1 MTVYGLSHRS
11 ERPHHAA
18 APRSPIV
25 SELASEQ
32 SDTARSRTAD
42 RAQRG
47 SADREPVLLR
57 PASGPSSSPDSVAA
71 SAGVVSE
78 SEHQSLRADIRRLST
93 MLGQALAHHGGPE
106 LLELVEEVRRL
117 SRKAPESGG
126 AEITHLLAGLDTGT
140 AVALTRAFSQYFQ
153 LANTAEQLHRSRE
166 LRTLRPAGRRPLRML
181 MQRLADDFPGEARAE
196 VQAALEKLELRPVF
210 TAHPTESS
218 RQSVLR
224 VLRRVGDALD
234 RGADD
239 EEVAALVDLLWQTDE
254 IRPGKPTV
262 ADEANAI
269 GWYLEQLARTTV
281 PELVG
286 EYEREVRAAGFTV
299 PDDSHP
305 VVLGSW
311 VGGDR
316 DGNPF
321 VTPDVT
327 REVVALNADRAL
339 RIHLQLVERL
349 VDELSISTRV
359 VGVSE
364 ELRGSL
370 ARDRRVFPEVY
381 DRYIRLNQNEPYR
394 LKLSYVRA
402 RLENNRARIREGGPH
417 VAGRDYL
424 GAHEYIADLE
434 VIDRSLRAHL
444 GDRIADGTLA
454 RTRRAAKSFGL
465 HLAELDIREHSAK
478 HHAALGAIYDALG
491 ELDKP
496 YAELTRAER
505 TELLAHELEQGRPLV
520 RRHYGLP
527 GEATDVLAIF
537 DMLHEVQHQ
546 FGTEVCST
554 YIVSM
559 CQGVDDL
566 LAVTVLARESYMVEL
581 KQNPRSSVDL
591 VPLFETVEELSQAGT
606 LLDELLSVPGYRR
619 QVTNRGDLQE
629 IMLGYSDSNKLAGI
643 TTSQWQIQ
651 RAQRQLRDVAAKHGV
666 RLRLF
671 HGRGGSV
678 GRGGG
683 PAGEAVMATP
693 YGTVDATMKLTEQGE
708 TISDKYSVPA
718 LAHDNLEIL
727 LSSTLDATL
736 MHTASRLDPPT
747 LARFDEAMDC
757 VSDHARTAYRRLV
770 DDPGLPDFFAA
781 ATPVDELG
789 RLNVGSRPSKRPGTS
804 APTLDDLRAI
814 PWVFGW
820 TQTRMV
826 VPGWFG
832 LGSGL
837 RAAREAGYGPVL
849 DEMREWAFFA
859 NLLGNVE
866 MTLAKTDLRI
876 AEFYVCNLVEPGLQP
891 IFELIKAEH
900 EMTVREVLRLL
911 GTTTLLAR
919 HPVLRNTLSVRAGYL
934 EPLHHLQVELLAQRR
949 KVAEADGDLNRA
961 LLQTVNGI
969 AAGLRNTG

>member
-1 MTVYGLSHRS
+1 MS
-11 ERPHHAA
+11 EPA
-18 APRSPIV
+18 
-25 SELASEQ
+25 
-32 SDTARSRTAD
+32 
-42 RAQRG
+42 
-47 SADREPVLLR
+47 LLR
-57 PASGPSSSPDSVAA
+57 PAPPVPSDNDSVAA

-78 SEHQSLRADIRRLST
+78 SEHESLRADIRRLTT
-93 MLGQALAHHGGPE
+93 MLGRTLAHHDGTE

-117 SRKAPESGG
+117 SRQTPASGR
-126 AEITHLLAGLDTGT
+126 AEITNLLAGLDTGT
-140 AVALTRAFSQYFQ
+140 AVALSRAFSQYFQ

-166 LRTLRPAGRRPLRML
+166 LRTLRPADHRPLRDL
-181 MQRLADDFPGEARAE
+181 MQRLAQEFPGEGRAE
-196 VQAALEKLELRPVF
+196 VQAALELLELRPVF

-224 VLRRVGDALD
+224 VLRRVGEALD
-234 RGADD
+234 RGVDDD
-239 EEVAALVDLLWQTDE
+239 ELAALVDLLWQTDE
-254 IRPGKPTV
+254 IRPGKPMV
-262 ADEANAI
+262 ADEANAV
-269 GWYLEQLARTTV
+269 GWYLEQLARNTV
-281 PELVG
+281 PQLVG
-286 EYEREVRAAGFTV
+286 EFEREARAAGFTV
-299 PDDSHP
+299 PDDARP

-321 VTPDVT
+321 VTPQVT

-339 RIHLQLVERL
+339 RIHLQAIEQLI
-349 VDELSISTRV
+349 DELPISTRI

-370 ARDRRVFPEVY
+370 ARDRRVLPEVH
-381 DRYIRLNQNEPYR
+381 DRYIRLNSNEPYR
-394 LKLSYVRA
+394 LKLSYVRG
-402 RLENNRARIREGGPH
+402 RLEATRARIRDGGAH
-417 VAGRDYL
+417 VPGRDYL
-424 GAHEYIADLE
+424 GASEYVADLQ
-434 VIDRSLRAHL
+434 VLDRSLRGHL
-444 GDRIADGTLA
+444 GNRIADGTLA
-454 RTRRAAKSFGL
+454 RTLRAAKSFGL
-465 HLAELDIREHSAK
+465 HLAELDIREHSGK

-496 YAELTRAER
+496 YAELDRAER
-505 TELLAHELEQGRPLV
+505 TALLSHELEQGRPLV

-527 GEATDVLAIF
+527 DEATDVLAIF

-546 FGTEVCST
+546 YGNDVCST

-566 LAVTVLARESYMVEL
+566 LAVTVLAREAYMVEL

-591 VPLFETVEELSQAGT
+591 VPLFETVEELSQAGP
-606 LLDELLSVPGYRR
+606 LLDELLSVPGYRQ
-619 QVTNRGDLQE
+619 QVRNRGDLQE

-643 TTSQWQIQ
+643 TTSQWNIH

-708 TISDKYSVPA
+708 TISDKYSLPA

-736 MHTASRLDPPT
+736 LHTASRLDPET
-747 LARFDEAMDC
+747 LARFDEAMDY

-770 DDPGLPDFFAA
+770 DDPGLPDFFSA

-789 RLNVGSRPSKRPGTS
+789 RLNVGSRPSKRPGKS

-826 VPGWFG
+826 VPGWYGF
-832 LGSGL
+832 GSGL

-849 DEMREWAFFA
+849 DEMRSWAFFK

-876 AEFYVCNLVEPGLQP
+876 AEFYVCNLVDPSLQHL
-891 IFELIKAEH
+891 FDLIRAEH

-919 HPVLRNTLSVRAGYL
+919 HPVLRNTLAVRAGYL

-949 KVAEADGDLNRA
+949 KVPDADGDLSRA

>member
-1 MTVYGLSHRS
+1 
-11 ERPHHAA
+11 
-18 APRSPIV
+18 V
-25 SELASEQ
+25 SEPA
-32 SDTARSRTAD
+32 
-42 RAQRG
+42 
-47 SADREPVLLR
+47 LLR
-57 PASGPSSSPDSVAA
+57 PELPQTGTEPLIPDSVAA
-71 SAGVVSE
+71 STGVVSE

-93 MLGQALAHHGGPE
+93 MLGRTLARHGGPE
-106 LLELVEEVRRL
+106 LLELVESVRQL
-117 SRKAPESGG
+117 SRQTPESGG
-126 AEITHLLAGLDTGT
+126 AEITTLLAGLDTGT

-166 LRTLRPAGRRPLRML
+166 LRTLRPAERRPLRML
-181 MQRLADDFPGEARAE
+181 LRRLAEEFPGEARAE
-196 VQAALEKLELRPVF
+196 VQAALKRLELRPVF

-224 VLRRVGDALD
+224 ILRGVSQALD
-234 RGADD
+234 RGVGD

-269 GWYLEQLARTTV
+269 GWYLEQLARSTV

-286 EYEREVRAAGFTV
+286 EFEREVRAAGFTV
-299 PDDSHP
+299 PDNSRP

-321 VTPDVT
+321 VTPEVT
-327 REVVALNADRAL
+327 REVIALNADRAL
-339 RIHLQLVERL
+339 RIHLQAVEQL

-370 ARDRRVFPEVY
+370 ARDRRVLPEVY

-402 RLENNRARIREGGPH
+402 RLEGTRERVHHRAPH
-417 VAGRDYL
+417 VPGHDYL
-424 GAHEYIADLE
+424 GSQEYLADLE
-434 VIDRSLRAHL
+434 VIDRSLREHL
-444 GDRIADGTLA
+444 GDRVADGMLA
-454 RTRRAAKSFGL
+454 RTLRAAKAFGL
-465 HLAELDIREHSAK
+465 HLAELDIREHSGT

-505 TELLAHELEQGRPLV
+505 TELLARELDHGRPLV

-527 GEATDVLAIF
+527 DEARGVLAIF

-546 FGTEVCST
+546 YGNEVCST

-559 CQGVDDL
+559 CKGVDDL
-566 LAVTVLARESYMVEL
+566 LAVTVLAREAYMVEL
-581 KQNPRSSVDL
+581 RQDPRSSVDL
-591 VPLFETVEELSQAGT
+591 VPLFETVEELSQAGA
-606 LLDELLSVPGYRR
+606 LLDELLSVPGYRQ
-619 QVTNRGDLQE
+619 QVRNRGELQE

-643 TTSQWQIQ
+643 TTSQWQIH
-651 RAQRQLRDVAAKHGV
+651 RAQRQLRDVAAKHGI

-693 YGTVDATMKLTEQGE
+693 FGTVDGTMKLTEQGE
-708 TISDKYSVPA
+708 TISDKYSLPA

-736 MHTASRLDPPT
+736 LHTASRVDPET
-747 LARFDEAMDC
+747 LARFDEAMDY
-757 VSDHARTAYRRLV
+757 VSDHARTAYRGLV
-770 DDPGLPDFFAA
+770 DDPGLPDFFSA
-781 ATPVDELG
+781 ATPVDELS

-849 DEMREWAFFA
+849 DEMRGWAFFA
-859 NLLGNVE
+859 NLLGNIE

-876 AEFYVCNLVEPGLQP
+876 AEFYVSHLVEPALQP
-891 IFELIKAEH
+891 IFELIRAEH
-900 EMTVREVLRLL
+900 ELTVREVLRLL

-949 KVAEADGDLNRA
+949 KVPEADGDLTRA

>member
-1 MTVYGLSHRS
+1 MSQPALVPVETS
-11 ERPHHAA
+11 PHDPVAA
-18 APRSPIV
+18 A
-25 SELASEQ
+25 
-32 SDTARSRTAD
+32 
-42 RAQRG
+42 
-47 SADREPVLLR
+47 
-57 PASGPSSSPDSVAA
+57 
-71 SAGVVSE
+71 AGVTSE
-78 SEHQSLRADIRRLST
+78 SEHRSLRADIRRLST

-117 SRKAPESGG
+117 SRAAPGSDG
-126 AEITHLLAGLDTGT
+126 AEVTRLLSGLDSGT
-140 AVALTRAFSQYFQ
+140 AVALSRAFSQYFQ

-166 LRTLRPAGRRPLRML
+166 LRELRSGDRRPLRVL
-181 MQRLADDFPGEARAE
+181 MQRLAHEFPGEARVE
-196 VQAALEKLELRPVF
+196 VQAALERLTLRPVF

-224 VLRRVGDALD
+224 ILRRVGDALD
-234 RGADD
+234 RAADD
-239 EEVAALVDLLWQTDE
+239 EELAALVDLLWQTDE

-281 PELVG
+281 PTLVG
-286 EYEREVRAAGFTV
+286 QFEREVRAAGFTV
-299 PDDSHP
+299 PAAGRP

-321 VTPDVT
+321 VTPAVT

-339 RIHLQLVERL
+339 RIHLQSVEQL
-349 VDELSISTRV
+349 VDELSISSRV

-370 ARDRRVFPEVY
+370 ARDRRALPEVY

-402 RLENNRARIREGGPH
+402 RLEGARARIRDGSPH
-417 VAGRDYL
+417 RPGRDYR
-424 GAHEYIADLE
+424 GAAEYVADLA
-434 VIDRSLRAHL
+434 VIDRSLREHL
-444 GDRIADGTLA
+444 GGRIADGALA
-454 RTRRAAKSFGL
+454 RTRRAAAAFGL
-465 HLAELDIREHSAK
+465 HLAELDVREHSAK

-491 ELDKP
+491 ELDRP
-496 YAELTRAER
+496 YAELSRAER
-505 TELLAHELEQGRPLV
+505 TALLAEELERGRPLV

-527 GEATDVLAIF
+527 DAAADVLAIF
-537 DMLHEVQHQ
+537 DMLHDVQHEY
-546 FGTEVCST
+546 GDEVCST

-559 CQGVDDL
+559 CKGVDDL
-566 LAVTVLARESYMVEL
+566 LAVTVLAREAYMVEL
-581 KQNPRSSVDL
+581 RQNPRSSVDL
-591 VPLFETVEELSQAGT
+591 VPLFETVDELSRAGA

-619 QVTNRGDLQE
+619 QVANRGDLQE

-643 TTSQWQIQ
+643 TTSQWQIH

-666 RLRLF
+666 GLRLF

-693 YGTVDATMKLTEQGE
+693 FGTVDATMKLTEQGE
-708 TISDKYSVPA
+708 TISDKYSLPA

-727 LSSTLDATL
+727 LSSVLDATL
-736 MHTASRLDPPT
+736 LHTASRVDPDT
-747 LARFDEAMDC
+747 LARFDETMDHI
-757 VSDHARTAYRRLV
+757 SEHACATYRQLV
-770 DDPGLPDFFAA
+770 DDPGLPDFFSA

-789 RLNVGSRPSKRPGTS
+789 RLNVGSRPSKRPGS
-804 APTLDDLRAI
+804 AAPTLDDLRAI

-837 RAAREAGYGPVL
+837 RAAREAGHGPVL
-849 DEMREWAFFA
+849 EEMRGWAFFA

-876 AEFYVCNLVEPGLQP
+876 AEFYVANLVEPGLQHLFDV
-891 IFELIKAEH
+891 IRAEH
-900 EMTVREVLRLL
+900 ELTMREVLRMT
-911 GTTTLLAR
+911 GSTTLLAR
-919 HPVLRNTLSVRAGYL
+919 HPVLRNTLAVRAAYL

-949 KVAEADGDLNRA
+949 RTPEADGDLNRA

>member
-1 MTVYGLSHRS
+1 VT
-11 ERPHHAA
+11 ER
-18 APRSPIV
+18 
-25 SELASEQ
+25 
-32 SDTARSRTAD
+32 T
-42 RAQRG
+42 
-47 SADREPVLLR
+47 LLR
-57 PASGPSSSPDSVAA
+57 AESDGPGSSTPDSVATH
-71 SAGVVSE
+71 AGVVSA
-78 SEHQSLRADIRRLST
+78 SEHDALRADIRRLST
-93 MLGQALAHHGGPE
+93 MLGRTLAHHGGPE
-106 LLELVEEVRRL
+106 LLDLVEEVRRL
-117 SRKAPESGG
+117 SRQAPESGG
-126 AEITHLLAGLDTGT
+126 AEITNLLSGLDTGT

-166 LRTLRPAGRRPLRML
+166 LRTLRPAERRPLRVL
-181 MQRLADDFPGEARAE
+181 MQRLAEEFPADERAT
-196 VQAALEKLELRPVF
+196 VQAALETLELRPVF

-218 RQSVLR
+218 RQSVLA
-224 VLRRVGDALD
+224 VLRRVADALD

-239 EEVAALVDLLWQTDE
+239 DEVAALVDLLWQTDE

-262 ADEANAI
+262 ADEASAI
-269 GWYLEQLARTTV
+269 GWYLEQLGRRAV
-281 PELVG
+281 PDLVG
-286 EYEREVRAAGFTV
+286 EFAREVRGAGFAV
-299 PDDSHP
+299 PENARP
-305 VVLGSW
+305 LVLGSW

-339 RIHLQLVERL
+339 RIHVQLVEQL
-349 VDELSISTRV
+349 VGELSISTRV

-364 ELRGSL
+364 DLRGSL
-370 ARDRRVFPEVY
+370 ARDRRALPEVY
-381 DRYIRLNQNEPYR
+381 DRYIRLNANEPYR

-402 RLENNRARIREGGPH
+402 RLEGTRIRIRNGAPH
-417 VAGRDYL
+417 VPGRDYL
-424 GAHEYIADLE
+424 GAAEYVADLA
-434 VIDRSLRAHL
+434 VMDRSLRGHL

-454 RTRRAAKSFGL
+454 RTLRAATAFGL

-505 TELLAHELEQGRPLV
+505 TALLARELDQGRPLV

-527 GEATDVLAIF
+527 DDATEVIAIF
-537 DMLHEVQHQ
+537 DMLHDVQHQ
-546 FGTEVCST
+546 YGKEVCST

-566 LAVTVLARESYMVEL
+566 LAVTVLAREAYMVEL
-581 KQNPRSSVDL
+581 RQNPRSSVDL
-591 VPLFETVEELSQAGT
+591 VPLFETVEELSQAGA
-606 LLDELLSVPGYRR
+606 LLDELLSVPGYRQ
-619 QVTNRGDLQE
+619 QVRNRGDLQE

-643 TTSQWQIQ
+643 TTSQWEIQ

-683 PAGEAVMATP
+683 PAGDAVMATP
-693 YGTVDATMKLTEQGE
+693 SGTVAGAMKLTEQGE
-708 TISDKYSVPA
+708 TISDKYSLPA

-727 LSSTLDATL
+727 LSATLEATL
-736 MHTASRLDPPT
+736 MHTSSRLSADT
-747 LARFDEAMDC
+747 LARFDEAMTC
-757 VSDHARTAYRRLV
+757 VSDAARTAYRALV
-770 DDPGLPDFFAA
+770 DDPGLPDFFSA

-789 RLNVGSRPSKRPGTS
+789 RLNVGSRPSKRPGRS

-826 VPGWFG
+826 VPGWYG

-837 RAAREAGYGPVL
+837 RAARAGGYEPVL
-849 DEMREWAFFA
+849 DEMRQWAFFA
-859 NLLGNVE
+859 NLLANVE

-876 AEFYVCNLVEPGLQP
+876 AEFYVCNLVEPGLQHLFDD
-891 IFELIKAEH
+891 IRVEH
-900 EMTVREVLRLL
+900 DATMREVLRLL
-911 GTTTLLAR
+911 GTTTLLDR
-919 HPVLRNTLSVRAGYL
+919 HPVLRHTLSVRAGYL

-949 KVAEADGDLNRA
+949 KVAEPDADLNRA

>member
-1 MTVYGLSHRS
+1 VTDPARVRVEPVGSRS
-11 ERPHHAA
+11 
-18 APRSPIV
+18 
-25 SELASEQ
+25 LA
-32 SDTARSRTAD
+32 AD
-42 RAQRG
+42 RVVAQ
-47 SADREPVLLR
+47 S
-57 PASGPSSSPDSVAA
+57 
-71 SAGVVSE
+71 GVVSE
-78 SEHQSLRADIRRLST
+78 SEHEALRADIRRLST
-93 MLGQALAHHGGPE
+93 MLGRTLAHHGGPD

-117 SRKAPESGG
+117 SRQAPESGG
-126 AEITHLLAGLDTGT
+126 AAITTLLSGLDAGT
-140 AVALTRAFSQYFQ
+140 AVHLSRAFSQYFQ
-153 LANTAEQLHRSRE
+153 LANTAEQVHRSRE
-166 LRTLRPAGRRPLRML
+166 LRALRPAQRRPLRLL
-181 MQRLADDFPGEARAE
+181 MQRLAEEFPGEARAQ
-196 VQAALEKLELRPVF
+196 VQAALERLQLRPVF

-224 VLRRVGDALD
+224 ILRRVGDALD

-239 EEVAALVDLLWQTDE
+239 DDVAALVDLLWQTDE

-262 ADEANAI
+262 ADEASAI
-269 GWYLEQLARTTV
+269 GWYLEQLGRNSV
-281 PELVG
+281 PDLLG
-286 EYEREVRAAGFTV
+286 EFEREVRAAGFTV
-299 PDDSHP
+299 PEESRP
-305 VVLGSW
+305 LVLGSW

-327 REVVALNADRAL
+327 RTVVALNADRAL
-339 RIHLQLVERL
+339 RIHLQTIEHL

-370 ARDRRVFPEVY
+370 ARDRRALPEIY

-402 RLENNRARIREGGPH
+402 RLEATRVRLRDGGQH
-417 VAGRDYL
+417 VSGRDYL
-424 GAHEYIADLE
+424 GSADYIADLQ
-434 VIDRSLRAHL
+434 VLDRSLRAHL
-444 GDRIADGTLA
+444 GAGIANGALA
-454 RTRRAAKSFGL
+454 RTLRAAKAFGL
-465 HLAELDIREHSAK
+465 HLAEMDIREHSAK
-478 HHAALGAIYDALG
+478 HHVTLGAIYDALG
-491 ELDKP
+491 ELDRP
-496 YAELTRAER
+496 YAELNRAER
-505 TELLAHELEQGRPLV
+505 TALLGRELDQGRPLV

-527 GEATDVLAIF
+527 DEARDVLEIF

-546 FGTEVCST
+546 YGPEVCST

-566 LAVTVLARESYMVEL
+566 LAVTVLAREAYMVEL
-581 KQNPRSSVDL
+581 RQNPRSSVDL
-591 VPLFETVEELSQAGT
+591 VPLFETVEELAQAGA
-606 LLDELLSVPGYRR
+606 LLDELLSVPGYRQ
-619 QVTNRGDLQE
+619 QVRNRGDLQE

-643 TTSQWQIQ
+643 TTSQWQIH
-651 RAQRQLRDVAAKHGV
+651 RAQRQLRDVAAKHEI

-683 PAGEAVMATP
+683 PAGDAVLATP
-693 YGTVDATMKLTEQGE
+693 FGTVDATMKLTEQGE
-708 TISDKYSVPA
+708 TISDKYSLPA

-727 LSSTLDATL
+727 LSATLDATL
-736 MHTASRLDPPT
+736 LHTASRLDPPT
-747 LARFDEAMDC
+747 LVRFDEAMDC
-757 VSDHARTAYRRLV
+757 VSEAARRAYRALV

-789 RLNVGSRPSKRPGTS
+789 RLNVGSRPSKRPGSS

-837 RAAREAGYGPVL
+837 RAAREAGYGAAL
-849 DEMREWAFFA
+849 DDMREWAFFA

-876 AEFYVCNLVEPGLQP
+876 AEFYVCNLVEPGLQHLFDV
-891 IFELIKAEH
+891 IEAEH
-900 EMTVREVLRLL
+900 ELTVREVLRLL
-911 GTTTLLAR
+911 GTRTLLSR
-919 HPVLRNTLSVRAGYL
+919 HPVLRNTLAVRAGYL

-949 KVAEADGDLNRA
+949 KVEEADPDLNRA

>member
-1 MTVYGLSHRS
+1 VN
-11 ERPHHAA
+11 
-18 APRSPIV
+18 
-25 SELASEQ
+25 
-32 SDTARSRTAD
+32 
-42 RAQRG
+42 
-47 SADREPVLLR
+47 EPVLLR
-57 PASGPSSSPDSVAA
+57 SAPRSGNAMAPDSVAA
-71 SAGVVSE
+71 SAGVLSE

-93 MLGQALAHHGGPE
+93 MLGRTLAHHGGPE

-117 SRKAPESGG
+117 SRKAPESDG

-166 LRTLRPAGRRPLRML
+166 LRSLRPAQRRPLRML
-181 MQRLADDFPGEARAE
+181 MQRLAEEFPGAERAE
-196 VQAALEKLELRPVF
+196 VQAALQHLELRPVF

-224 VLRRVGDALD
+224 ILRRIGETLD
-234 RGADD
+234 RGASPHVREAGAARRGLVGEDTD

-269 GWYLEQLARTTV
+269 GWYLEQLARSTV
-281 PELVG
+281 PDLIG
-286 EYEREVRAAGFTV
+286 EFEREARAAGFTV
-299 PDDSHP
+299 PDDARP
-305 VVLGSW
+305 IVLGSW

-321 VTPDVT
+321 VTPEVT

-339 RIHLQLVERL
+339 RVHLQAVEQL

-370 ARDRRVFPEVY
+370 ARDRRVLPEIH

-402 RLENNRARIREGGPH
+402 RLERTRHRIRANLVRPVGGDGSAAH
-417 VAGRDYL
+417 VPGRDYL
-424 GAHEYIADLE
+424 GAAEYIADLQ
-434 VIDRSLRAHL
+434 VLDRSLRAHL
-444 GDRIADGTLA
+444 GDRIADGALA
-454 RTRRAAKSFGL
+454 RTLRAAKAFGL
-465 HLAELDIREHSAK
+465 HLAELDVREHSGK

-505 TELLAHELEQGRPLV
+505 TALLAAELDQGRPLV

-527 GEATDVLAIF
+527 DEAADVLAIF
-537 DMLHEVQHQ
+537 DMLHDVQHAY
-546 FGTEVCST
+546 GNEVCST

-566 LAVTVLARESYMVEL
+566 LAVTVLAREAYMVEL
-581 KQNPRSSVDL
+581 RQNPRSSVDL
-591 VPLFETVEELSQAGT
+591 VPLFETVEELSQAGV

-619 QVTNRGDLQE
+619 QVRNRDDLQE

-693 YGTVDATMKLTEQGE
+693 FGTVNASMKLTEQGE
-708 TISDKYSVPA
+708 TISDKYSLPA

-736 MHTASRLDPPT
+736 LHTASRLDPRT
-747 LARFDEAMDC
+747 LARFDQTMDC
-757 VSDHARTAYRRLV
+757 VSDAACAAYRRLV
-770 DDPGLPDFFAA
+770 DDPGLPDFFSA

-837 RAAREAGYGPVL
+837 RSAREAGYGAVL
-849 DEMREWAFFA
+849 DEMCGWAFFA

-876 AEFYVCNLVEPGLQP
+876 AEFYVNRLVEPALQP
-891 IFELIKAEH
+891 IFELIRAEH
-900 EMTVREVLRLL
+900 ELTVREVLRLL

-949 KVAEADGDLNRA
+949 KVAEPDADLNRA

>member
-1 MTVYGLSHRS
+1 MS
-11 ERPHHAA
+11 EPA
-18 APRSPIV
+18 
-25 SELASEQ
+25 
-32 SDTARSRTAD
+32 
-42 RAQRG
+42 
-47 SADREPVLLR
+47 LLR
-57 PASGPSSSPDSVAA
+57 PSPAGPATSGAGPSGTVSSGAGPSAAESVASA
-71 SAGVVSE
+71 AGVLSE
-78 SEHQSLRADIRRLST
+78 SEHRSLRADIRRLST
-93 MLGQALAHHGGPE
+93 MLGRTLAHHGGPE

-117 SRKAPESGG
+117 SRTAPESGG
-126 AEITHLLAGLDTGT
+126 AAITKLLAGLDTGT

-166 LRTLRPAGRRPLRML
+166 LRSLRPAERRPLRAL
-181 MQRLADDFPGEARAE
+181 MRRLAEEFPGERGAE
-196 VQAALEKLELRPVF
+196 VQDALERLELRPVF

-224 VLRRVGDALD
+224 VLRRVGEALD

-239 EEVAALVDLLWQTDE
+239 EELAALVDVLWQTDE
-254 IRPGKPTV
+254 IRPGRPTV

-269 GWYLEQLARTTV
+269 GWYLEQLARSTL

-286 EYEREVRAAGFTV
+286 EFEREVRAAGFTV
-299 PDDSHP
+299 PDDVRP

-321 VTPDVT
+321 VTPEVT

-339 RIHLQLVERL
+339 RLHLQAVERL

-370 ARDRRVFPEVY
+370 ARDRRALPEVHE
-381 DRYIRLNQNEPYR
+381 RYIRLNQNEPYR
-394 LKLSYVRA
+394 LKLSYIRV
-402 RLENNRARIREGGPH
+402 RLERTRARIRDGAAH
-417 VAGRDYL
+417 VAGRDYR
-424 GAHEYIADLE
+424 GAAEYVADLQ

-444 GDRIADGTLA
+444 GGRVADGTLA
-454 RTRRAAKSFGL
+454 RTLRAAKAFGL
-465 HLAELDIREHSAK
+465 HLAQLDVREHSGR
-478 HHAALGAIYDALG
+478 HHAALGAIYDTLG
-491 ELDKP
+491 ELDGP
-496 YAELTRAER
+496 YAALTRAER
-505 TELLAHELEQGRPLV
+505 TALLAHELEQGRPLV

-527 GEATDVLAIF
+527 DEAADVLAIF
-537 DMLHEVQHQ
+537 DVLHDIQHDY
-546 FGTEVCST
+546 GDEVCRT

-559 CQGVDDL
+559 CRGVDDL
-566 LAVTVLARESYMVEL
+566 LAATVLAREAYMVEL
-581 KQNPRSSVDL
+581 GRDPRSSVDL
-591 VPLFETVEELSQAGT
+591 VPLFETVEELAQAGA

-619 QVTNRGDLQE
+619 QVRNRGDLQE

-651 RAQRQLRDVAAKHGV
+651 RAQRQLRDVAARHGV

-693 YGTVDATMKLTEQGE
+693 FGTVNAAMKLTEQGE

-727 LSSTLDATL
+727 LSATLDATL
-736 MHTASRLDPPT
+736 LHTASRLDPPT
-747 LARFDEAMDC
+747 LVRFDQAMDC
-757 VSDHARTAYRRLV
+757 VSDAARTAYRGLV
-770 DDPGLPDFFAA
+770 DHPGLPDFFSA
-781 ATPVDELG
+781 ATPVDELS
-789 RLNVGSRPSKRPGTS
+789 RLNVGSRPSKRPGAG

-837 RAAREAGYGPVL
+837 RSAREAGYGPVL
-849 DEMREWAFFA
+849 DEMRGWAFFA
-859 NLLGNVE
+859 NLLSNVE

-876 AEFYVCNLVEPGLQP
+876 AEFYVCNLVEPALQP
-891 IFELIKAEH
+891 IFELVRAEH
-900 EMTVREVLRLL
+900 ELTVREVLRLL

-919 HPVLRNTLSVRAGYL
+919 HPVLRNTLAVRAGYL

-949 KVAEADGDLNRA
+949 KAPEADGDLNRA